1 MRGSGFETEAKKG
14 LNPML
19 ITDQTPSNR
28 TRPRL
33 LTGWYQVGK
42 LLALHPPRSLSGDG
56 HLGNPEDWES
66 GVINARQVL
75 CRGADTLPTLE
86 RRSDHAKEP

>member
-1 MRGSGFETEAKKG
+1 MSV
-14 LNPML
+14 L
-19 ITDQTPSNR
+19 
-28 TRPRL
+28 
-33 LTGWYQVGK
+33 
-42 LLALHPPRSLSGDG
+42 GDG